1 MGEGADGRGRL
12 DRRASHPVPLCHPR
26 RVTEAPGPVDP
37 QADPLTE
44 ITASASIVRTQHAD
58 DRLVRRLDAVRLV
71 IAAALAVLGLV
82 ALELLLDDGPRLPEV
97 LVVLLTGVIGLALL
111 VHHRVAAAIALR
123 RASREASMTRILQ
136 GLSRSLSPDSVVDA
150 IVQELTS
157 ASGADHVVVARVRQD
172 QVVEVTLSA
181 ARASVP
187 SSRTYLRPDVPGLS
201 TDDLADD
208 ADDAEDAAEAA
219 DTEPVPA
226 VPVSASVAAASA
238 ASTSARL
245 EGHAARESAADSA
258 ASLTTVAGRTTD
270 ATGASGGT
278 ATSVM
283 AAPTAQAAR
292 AVQPGVRPR
301 RPGFGMLASGARAI
315 TQQVPGRRAQL
326 ASQAAADEIARKVR
340 SAYGLPY
347 TLAAPLVAEGRF
359 LGALILSKRT
369 RESWSDG
376 DRRLLGWAAREVAA
390 AFARAYALEEAER
403 GAHTDALTGLPNR
416 RSFDDLIAIVPHRRR
431 ANDDLGILM
440 VDIDRFKSLNDRHGH
455 ATGDSVLR
463 AVAAAIAATVRA
475 EDTPARYG
483 GEEFAVILR
492 RASAPQAAE
501 VAERVRR
508 AVATMPPE
516 RLGVDLPVTVSVGV
530 AVADP
535 DEDIAAVIER
545 ADQALYLAKRRG
557 RDRVEIG

>member
-1 MGEGADGRGRL
+1 MTAP
-12 DRRASHPVPLCHPR
+12 RAVPDP
-26 RVTEAPGPVDP
+26 PPDP
-37 QADPLTE
+37 QSEPTTGPA
-44 ITASASIVRTQHAD
+44 IVRTPGAD
-58 DRLVRRLDAVRLV
+58 DRLVRRLDHVRLV
-71 IAAALAVLGLV
+71 IAAALAVLALLS
-82 ALELLLDDGPRLPEV
+82 LELLIDDGAQPAELLLATLVAV
-97 LVVLLTGVIGLALL
+97 LGLALL
-111 VHHRVAAAIALR
+111 IHHRVAAAITMR
-123 RASREASMTRILQ
+123 RTSREASMTRILQ
-136 GLSRSLSPDSVVDA
+136 GLSRSLSPDSIVDA

-157 ASGADHVVVARVRQD
+157 ASGADHVVVARVRQPD

-187 SSRTYLRPDVPGLS
+187 PSRTYLRPDVPGLS
-201 TDDLADD
+201 TDIEADE
-208 ADDAEDAAEAA
+208 ASDAEGAAAMAA
-219 DTEPVPA
+219 
-226 VPVSASVAAASA
+226 SAAQAASA
-238 ASTSARL
+238 ASRSAAL
-245 EGHAARESAADSA
+245 EATAAHEAAHEAARGAAPTGSAAMATGSVE
-258 ASLTTVAGRTTD
+258 ASRGAPRPA
-270 ATGASGGT
+270 ATGATGSPAGR
-278 ATSVM
+278 
-283 AAPTAQAAR
+283 AA
-292 AVQPGVRPR
+292 RPR
-301 RPGFGMLASGARAI
+301 RPGFGAFTSGARAV

-340 SAYGLPY
+340 SAYGLPF

-369 RESWSDG
+369 RESWSDS
-376 DRRLLGWAAREVAA
+376 DRRLLSWAAREVAA

-403 GAHTDALTGLPNR
+403 GANTDALTGLPNR
-416 RSFDDLIAIVPHRRR
+416 RSFDDLIAIVPPRRR
-431 ANDDLGILM
+431 AHDDLGILM
-440 VDIDRFKSLNDRHGH
+440 VDIDRFKGLNDRHGH

-508 AVATMPPE
+508 AVASMPPE

-530 AVADP
+530 AVADQE
-535 DEDIAAVIER
+535 EDISAVIER
-545 ADQALYLAKRRG
+545 ADQALYGAKRRG

>member
-1 MGEGADGRGRL
+1 M
-12 DRRASHPVPLCHPR
+12 
-26 RVTEAPGPVDP
+26 TAPPGLHAP
-37 QADPLTE
+37 QAEPLAE
-44 ITASASIVRTQHAD
+44 VTASATIVRTPAAD
-58 DRLVRRLDAVRLV
+58 DRLVRRLDHVRLI

-82 ALELLLDDGPRLPEV
+82 ALELLLDDGPRLSEM
-97 LVVLLTGVIGLALL
+97 LVALLAGAIGLGLL

-157 ASGADHVVVARVRQD
+157 ASGADHVVVARVRQPD

-181 ARASVP
+181 ARANVP
-187 SSRTYLRPDVPGLS
+187 ASRTYLRPDVPGLS
-201 TDDLADD
+201 TDDQPPD
-208 ADDAEDAAEAA
+208 EPAAPAA
-219 DTEPVPA
+219 A
-226 VPVSASVAAASA
+226 SAAAASA
-238 ASTSARL
+238 AS
-245 EGHAARESAADSA
+245 DSA
-258 ASLTTVAGRTTD
+258 SIEGRLARHRDGETGTNPA
-270 ATGASGGT
+270 ATPAAT
-278 ATSVM
+278 AAQR
-283 AAPTAQAAR
+283 AA
-292 AVQPGVRPR
+292 RPR
-301 RPGFGMLASGARAI
+301 RPGIGALASGARAI
-315 TQQVPGRRAQL
+315 TQQVPGQRAQL

-390 AFARAYALEEAER
+390 AFARAYALEEAEH

-416 RSFDDLIAIVPHRRR
+416 RSFDDLISIVPHRRR
-431 ANDDLGILM
+431 AHDDLGILM

-455 ATGDSVLR
+455 ATGDTVLR

-492 RASAPQAAE
+492 RASAPQALE

-530 AVADP
+530 AVADQE
-535 DEDIAAVIER
+535 EDVAEVIER
-545 ADQALYLAKRRG
+545 ADKALYLAKRRG
-557 RDRVEIG
+557 RDRVEVG